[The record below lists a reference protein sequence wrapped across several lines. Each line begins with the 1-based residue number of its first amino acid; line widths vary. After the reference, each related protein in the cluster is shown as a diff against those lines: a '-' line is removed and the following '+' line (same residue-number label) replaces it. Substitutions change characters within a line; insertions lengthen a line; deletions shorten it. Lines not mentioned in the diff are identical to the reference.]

1 MARRLPRIVGRSRR
15 RFTPAS
21 SVRATLL
28 PILLAA
34 CMPLPPGAPE
44 RALYGDLRRIVETRE
59 RTDWVVDRIE
69 LEEVAPT
76 TMQSACRTTPEM
88 RANLRRWLDRRILA
102 EGGPAEAAFRRSGGD
117 LDEVED
123 IVTLERV
130 RLVLDHADQHA
141 QADCPFWLQP
151 DPSFAGVQSDAGRFV
166 LYLET
171 MGGGELSWSE
181 GRGTLGGAG
190 VGRLLPAVG
199 LGQRATLL
207 FGAEVGGGGAL
218 ARDGSGGIRA
228 SFAAGVPLLLRLQSA
243 TRFWDVEVAGT
254 ARVPR
259 GDLDALRPGLRAS
272 VASGISALRISSL
285 MPYFGLW
292 IGYEYLPAADGE
304 PAVQVARI
312 GSRFGVDWD
321 P

>member
-1 MARRLPRIVGRSRR
+1 
-15 RFTPAS
+15 
-21 SVRATLL
+21 
-28 PILLAA
+28 
-34 CMPLPPGAPE
+34 MPLPPGAPE
-44 RALYGDLRRIVETRE
+44 RALYGDLRRIVETRD

-69 LEEVAPT
+69 LDEIAPT
-76 TMQSACRTTPEM
+76 TMQSACRTTPATRE
-88 RANLRRWLDRRILA
+88 ALRRWLDRRIVA
-102 EGGPAEAAFRRSGGD
+102 EGGPAREAYLRAGGD
-117 LDEVED
+117 LDAVSD
-123 IVTLERV
+123 IVTLERI
-130 RLVLDHADQHA
+130 RLVLDHADAHA
-141 QADCPFWLQP
+141 LADCPFWLTP
-151 DPSFAGVQSDAGRFV
+151 EADFAGVQSDAGRFV
-166 LYLET
+166 VYFET

-190 VGRLLPAVG
+190 AGRLLPAVG
-199 LGQRATLL
+199 LGPRATLL
-207 FGAEVGGGGAL
+207 AGAEVGGGGAL

-228 SFAAGVPLLLRLQSA
+228 SFAAGLPLLLRMQSA

-254 ARVPR
+254 ARVPS
-259 GDLDALRPGLRAS
+259 GDLDALRPGARAS